1 MVNAQCPICTDSYP
15 LESFLFLAC
24 GHGCCDSCTRNY
36 KGKSC
41 TICRKAIGSVEPHQ
55 IFITVVDDSRE
66 GKIAYNAR
74 RLESL
79 DSASEASHVAAT
91 ADSLR
96 KMVNDTPLDDSLIS
110 RLIQAAENL
119 EERLP
124 IYAQLEAE
132 RHSNATLKAR
142 IDELEQDLLVT
153 QGNCLD
159 IERQREDALHKCKV
173 LFQDSKRRIDREQA
187 QKDLICQKAKQQKKE
202 MEREIARLTSLCLEQ
217 EKQIKLEKKKS
228 RAVARQYSRQR
239 VEDNDDT
246 LIVTMLPKCSQY
258 DLVYIP
264 SLWI

>member
-24 GHGCCDSCTRNY
+24 GHGCCHSCTKIY
-36 KGKSC
+36 KGKVCS
-41 TICRKAIGSVEPHQ
+41 TCRKAKGSVEPHQ
-55 IFITVVDDSRE
+55 IYFTVVDDSQE
-66 GKIAYNAR
+66 GRMAYNAGK
-74 RLESL
+74 LEGL

-91 ADSLR
+91 AESLR
-96 KMVNDTPLDDSLIS
+96 RMVNDTPLDDSLIS

-119 EERLP
+119 DERLP
-124 IYAQLEAE
+124 IYSQLEDE
-132 RHSNATLKAR
+132 RHNNATLKAR
-142 IDELEQDLLVT
+142 IDELEQTLFDV
-153 QGNCLD
+153 QENSSD
-159 IERQREDALHKCKV
+159 IVRQREDALHKSEV
-173 LFQDSKRRIDREQA
+173 LFQDAKRRIDREQA

-246 LIVTMLPKCSQY
+246 LIVTM
-258 DLVYIP
+258 D
-264 SLWI
+264 

>member
-24 GHGCCDSCTRNY
+24 GHGCCESCTLKY
-36 KGKSC
+36 KGKVCS
-41 TICRKAIGSVEPHQ
+41 ICRKAKGSVEPHQ
-55 IFITVVDDSRE
+55 IYFTVVDDSRE
-66 GKIAYNAR
+66 GKMAYNAGK
-74 RLESL
+74 LEGL

-91 ADSLR
+91 ADCLR
-96 KMVNDTPLDDSLIS
+96 SMVNDTQLDDSLIS
-110 RLIQAAENL
+110 RLIQAAQNL

-142 IDELEQDLLVT
+142 IDELEQGLLVSHE
-153 QGNCLD
+153 NCLD
-159 IERQREDALHKCKV
+159 IERQREDALHKCQV
-173 LFQDSKRRIDREQA
+173 LFQDAKRRIDREQA

-246 LIVTMLPKCSQY
+246 LIVTK
-258 DLVYIP
+258 D
-264 SLWI
+264 